1 MNIKDEYEIWYKKI
15 TEAREMVDL
24 LVDARSEWSKEKRP
38 LIKKDYP
45 KEYKIYKIN
54 IKESGISDIYY
65 NPNCS
70 VCKLSI
76 DEEYFFI
83 PKNTRFSE
91 PDWREIFPT
100 VKGNIVD
107 INRIV
112 RMENEEVSIYSL
124 EEVEYEKAATKTRY
138 NKTFVYVMIDKSTG
152 LYKIGRSNNPQYRER
167 TLQSEKPTI
176 DLMFKF
182 EGMVMDEKVLHDK
195 YAGKRIRGEWFAIG
209 YEEIEE
215 IKMYFTD
222 RTKKEIQL

>member
-1 MNIKDEYEIWYKKI
+1 
-15 TEAREMVDL
+15 
-24 LVDARSEWSKEKRP
+24 
-38 LIKKDYP
+38 
-45 KEYKIYKIN
+45 
-54 IKESGISDIYY
+54 
-65 NPNCS
+65 
-70 VCKLSI
+70 
-76 DEEYFFI
+76 
-83 PKNTRFSE
+83 
-91 PDWREIFPT
+91 
-100 VKGNIVD
+100 
-107 INRIV
+107 
-112 RMENEEVSIYSL
+112 
-124 EEVEYEKAATKTRY
+124 
-138 NKTFVYVMIDKSTG
+138 MIDKSTG

>member
-1 MNIKDEYEIWYKKI
+1 MDIKNEYEIWYKKI
-15 TEAREMVDL
+15 TEAREMAEL
-24 LVDARSEWSKEKRP
+24 LVAARSEWGKEKRP

-45 KEYKIYKIN
+45 KEHKIYKIN
-54 IKESGISDIYY
+54 IKESGIPDSYY
-65 NPNCS
+65 NPNCNI
-70 VCKLSI
+70 CKLSI

-91 PDWREIFPT
+91 PHWSEIFPT

-124 EEVEYEKAATKTRY
+124 EEVEYEKAAIKTRY
-138 NKTFVYVMIDKSTG
+138 NKTFVYVMIDKNTG
-152 LYKIGRSNNPQYRER
+152 LYKIGRSNNPGHRER

-195 YAGKRIRGEWFAIG
+195 YSGKRIRGEWFAIG

-222 RTKKEIQL
+222 RTKKQIQI